1 MLLILSQ
8 TYDLKEYIPDR
19 FTVEGVIL
27 AKGTDQ
33 VYKVRPPESLVYW
46 TLHHKGITLETYN
59 LPPHMVNI
67 W

>member
-27 AKGTDQ
+27 AKGTGQ
-33 VYKVRPPESLVYW
+33 VYKVRPPQSQALTGHYIIKESL
-46 TLHHKGITLETYN
+46 
-59 LPPHMVNI
+59 
-67 W
+67 